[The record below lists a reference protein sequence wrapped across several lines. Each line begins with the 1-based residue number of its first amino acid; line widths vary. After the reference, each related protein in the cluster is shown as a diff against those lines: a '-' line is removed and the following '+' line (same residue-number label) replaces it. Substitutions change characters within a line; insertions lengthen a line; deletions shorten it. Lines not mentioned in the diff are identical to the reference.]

1 MSVQRSV
8 KHYLPGDISSTVFRQ
23 WRADSHCN
31 QLHGYSLGI
40 RMVFEGEVDDKH
52 WVVDFGSLKA
62 IRKQFEWWFDHTTI
76 VSSDDPLLHMYYD
89 MANAGMC
96 TLRVTDA
103 TGCEYFAN
111 LCRDEVN
118 LWLKTSRYAGRVRL
132 AELYLYEHE
141 KNGAYAA
148 I

>member
-1 MSVQRSV
+1 MPVQRSV

-52 WVVDFGSLKA
+52 WVVDFGSLKQ
-62 IRKQFEWWFDHTTI
+62 IKKKFEWWFDHTTI
-76 VSSDDPLLHMYYD
+76 VAHDDPKLHVFYG
-89 MANAGMC
+89 MAKEELIQ
-96 TLRVTDA
+96 LRVTEA
-103 TGCEYFAN
+103 VGCEYFAN

-118 LWLKTSRYAGRVRL
+118 WWLQSSPYDGRVRL
-132 AELYLYEHE
+132 VELYLYEHE